1 MDIESLNQIV
11 TKELELPYNRY
22 KHNDDID
29 TLANIKRNI
38 TTKLNLKRINK

>member
-11 TKELELPYNRY
+11 TKALELLYNRY

-29 TLANIKRNI
+29 TLGSIRND
-38 TTKLNLKRINK
+38 